1 MWASLLFPDWVVT
14 YFVHIVF
21 AIGVIGT
28 LVGTFLNK
36 IPFINQYGMIIKSIS
51 VVLLIVGLY
60 LEGGLQNEMAWRS
73 KVAEYEKRIEAAQV
87 ASNEANVIIQEKVI
101 ETVKIIKENTNANNQ
116 AIEANST
123 AINSVCKLSDT
134 AWMLYNRASQN
145 GMANSSK

>member
-87 ASNEANVIIQEKVI
+87 ASNEANVIIQEKVV

-123 AINSVCKLSDT
+123 AINSVCKLSYT

-145 GMANSSK
+145 GMANSYK

>member
-36 IPFINQYGMIIKSIS
+36 IQFINQYGMIIKSVS

-87 ASNEANVIIQEKVI
+87 ASNEANVIIQEKVV

>member
-1 MWASLLFPDWVVT
+1 MLFAFLPDWLIT

-28 LVGTFLNK
+28 LVGSFLNN
-36 IPFINQYGMIIKSIS
+36 IPFINQYGMIIKSVS
-51 VVLLIVGLY
+51 VVLLVAGLY

-87 ASNEANVIIQEKVI
+87 ASNEANVIIQEKVV

>member
-87 ASNEANVIIQEKVI
+87 ASNEANVIIQEKVV

-145 GMANSSK
+145 GMAKSSK

>member
-87 ASNEANVIIQEKVI
+87 ASNEANVIIQEKVV

>member
-21 AIGVIGT
+21 VIGVIGT

>member
-21 AIGVIGT
+21 VIGVIGT

-87 ASNEANVIIQEKVI
+87 ASNEANVIIQEKVV

-116 AIEANST
+116 AIEANRT

>member
-1 MWASLLFPDWVVT
+1 MWASLLFPDWVIT

-28 LVGTFLNK
+28 LVGSFLNN
-36 IPFINQYGMIIKSIS
+36 IPFINQYGMIIKSVS
-51 VVLLIVGLY
+51 VVLLVVGLY

-87 ASNEANVIIQEKVI
+87 ASNEANVIIQEKVV

-116 AIEANST
+116 VIEANRT

-145 GMANSSK
+145 GVANSSK

>member
-1 MWASLLFPDWVVT
+1 MLFAFLPDWLIT

-28 LVGTFLNK
+28 LVGSFLNN
-36 IPFINQYGMIIKSIS
+36 IPLINQYGMIIKGVS
-51 VVLLIVGLY
+51 VVLLVVGLY
-60 LEGGLQNEMAWRS
+60 LEGGLQTEKSWRS
-73 KVAEYEKRIEAAQV
+73 KVAEYERRIAAAQI
-87 ASNEANVIIQEKVI
+87 ASNEANIIIQEKVV

-116 AIEANST
+116 VIEANRT

-145 GMANSSK
+145 GVANSSK

>member
-1 MWASLLFPDWVVT
+1 MLFAFLPDWLIS

-21 AIGVIGT
+21 LAGLIGT

-36 IPFINQYGMIIKSIS
+36 IPFVNQYGMIIKGVS
-51 VVLLIVGLY
+51 VVLLVVGLF
-60 LEGGLQNEMAWRS
+60 LEGGLQTEKAWRS
-73 KVAEYEKRIEAAQV
+73 KVAEYEERIEAAQI
-87 ASNEANVIIQEKVI
+87 ASNEANVIIEERVV

-116 AIEANST
+116 AIEANRN

-145 GMANSSK
+145 GVAKSSK

>member
-87 ASNEANVIIQEKVI
+87 ASNEANVIIQEKVV

-116 AIEANST
+116 AIEANRT

>member
-87 ASNEANVIIQEKVI
+87 ASNEANVIIQEKVV

-145 GMANSSK
+145 GVANSSK

>member
-36 IPFINQYGMIIKSIS
+36 SPFINQYGMIIKSIS

-87 ASNEANVIIQEKVI
+87 ASNEANVIIQEKVV

>member
-1 MWASLLFPDWVVT
+1 MLFAFLPDWLIS

-21 AIGVIGT
+21 LAGVIGT
-28 LVGTFLNK
+28 LVGTFLKK
-36 IPFINQYGMIIKSIS
+36 IPFVNQYGMIIKSVS

-60 LEGGLQNEMAWRS
+60 LEGGLQTEKAWRN
-73 KVAEYEKRIEAAQV
+73 KVAEYEQRIEAAQI
-87 ASNEANVIIQEKVI
+87 ASNEANVIIEERVV

-116 AIEANST
+116 AIEANRN

-145 GMANSSK
+145 GVAKSSK

>member
-1 MWASLLFPDWVVT
+1 MFLSFLPDWLIS

-21 AIGVIGT
+21 LAGVIGT
-28 LVGTFLNK
+28 IVGTFLNK
-36 IPFINQYGMIIKSIS
+36 IPFVNQYGMIIKSVS

-60 LEGGLQNEMAWRS
+60 LEGGLQTEKSWRS
-73 KVAEYEKRIEAAQV
+73 KVAEYEQRIEAAQI
-87 ASNEANVIIQEKVI
+87 ASNEANVIIEERVV

-116 AIEANST
+116 AIEANRN

-145 GMANSSK
+145 GVAESSK